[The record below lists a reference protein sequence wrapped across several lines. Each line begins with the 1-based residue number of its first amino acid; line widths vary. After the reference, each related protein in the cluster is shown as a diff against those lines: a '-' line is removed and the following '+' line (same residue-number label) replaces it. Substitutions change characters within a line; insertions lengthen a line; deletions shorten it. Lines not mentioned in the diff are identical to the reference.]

1 MVVRFGVIFIT
12 DDETKELRSIL
23 ERKSDLG
30 FIWFVESSVYVHKTP
45 KVFEEES
52 VFVAEL
58 GFKTNQITAFMV
70 FTSES
75 DTIFNLKNYLL
86 VLAKNF
92 NGGDT
97 ELVKKFNSRDDIWY
111 CENAICDKN
120 GTYNIE
126 LVNNTNDFRGVF
138 GEVLSTVKDTSNGDL
153 LQLLTNL
160 KNKEIEIDFHKKI
173 NYGLPF
179 GIIFIAG
186 NSDNPID
193 IDNKTE
199 KLKSC
204 FYNDKNNIFIDYPI
218 LIEDYLIL
226 DNLKSCFVLQNK
238 PNVTLFDND
247 ENYRPFNLK
256 QYLLG
261 LKEKLGFELTG
272 IFYCENA
279 NTHKI
284 ELIGNDSDFREVLL
298 EFSENIPKAP
308 NEIPQF
314 LTNFKNSKSPNEKIS
329 FSPPKN
335 YPSKNYPSNFLYKVR
350 NTFDRYLWHGYSKIP
365 QEKRIAKIKEQVEE
379 EIKLDPSFRNHRAS
393 SEQNRK
399 INEIAEGLKSGKI
412 IGKKIISNAFDLNAS
427 YCFITPD
434 GLKNL
439 KERLFIDIINAIN
452 QKKRVALDH
461 AQIDD
466 IQYNVLDSAFYFIF
480 DVGNSSQLAIK
491 VPRKSLEND
500 ELPNTK
506 KNIFNGLIR
515 TICGCIDDDENSF
528 LLENDKTINNLKL
541 QDLLGKLKTQAF
553 PLSDI
558 ITNTINKKEEVAALD
573 YALINDIKYNLLDN
587 TFHFIF
593 DIGNPLLKES
603 SQLVIEVPREA
614 LDLENVDRLVEYML
628 SPYNNHSQGS
638 LVYHISEGSYIIDLH
653 LIDD

>member
-1 MVVRFGVIFIT
+1 MENENVMADKINDGSPFGVIFISDYT
-12 DDETKELRSIL
+12 IDDHKAKQLRSIL
-23 ERKSDLG
+23 ERKKECN
-30 FIWFVESSVYVHKTP
+30 FIWFIESRAVIYNTP
-45 KVFEEES
+45 KVFEGES
-52 VFVAEL
+52 FFDN
-58 GFKTNQITAFMV
+58 GFSKITAFVV
-70 FTSES
+70 FTNES

-86 VLAKNF
+86 VLAKN
-92 NGGDT
+92 
-97 ELVKKFNSRDDIWY
+97 LNSRDIWY

-120 GTYNIE
+120 GAYNIE
-126 LVNNTNDFRGVF
+126 LVSNDDDF
-138 GEVLSTVKDTSNGDL
+138 GEVLDIVKGAFDDDL
-153 LQLLTNL
+153 LQLLINK
-160 KNKEIEIDFHKKI
+160 KNEFYFHKRI
-173 NYGLPF
+173 IDNRLPF
-179 GIIFIAG
+179 GIIFIAS

-193 IDNKTE
+193 IDEKTE
-199 KLKSC
+199 KLESC
-204 FYNDKNNIFIDYPI
+204 FRDDESNCFIDYPI
-218 LIEDYLIL
+218 TIENYLIL
-226 DNLKSCFVLQNK
+226 DNLKSCFIFQYK

-247 ENYRPFNLK
+247 DNDRPFNLK

-261 LKEKLGFELTG
+261 LKEKLGFEPTG

-335 YPSKNYPSNFLYKVR
+335 YPSIYSNTLYGYFKREVR
-350 NTFDRYLWHGYSKIP
+350 NTFDRYFWHGYSKIP
-365 QEKRIAKIKEQVEE
+365 QEKRIAKIKEQVNE
-379 EIKLDPSFRNHRAS
+379 EIKINPFFCNHRVS

-412 IGKKIISNAFDLNAS
+412 IGEKIISNAFDLNAS

-439 KERLFIDIINAIN
+439 KERLFIDIINAIK
-452 QKKRVALDH
+452 QKKGVALDH

-480 DVGNSSQLAIK
+480 DIGNPSQLAIK
-491 VPRKSLEND
+491 VPRKALEND

-515 TICGCIDDDENSF
+515 TIYGCIDDEKSF
-528 LLENDKTINNLKL
+528 LLENDKTINDLNL
-541 QDLLGKLKTQAF
+541 QDLLGQLKTQAF

-558 ITNTINKKEEVAALD
+558 TTNAISQKEGVALD

-593 DIGNPLLKES
+593 NIGNPLLKES
-603 SQLVIEVPREA
+603 SQLVVEVPREA
-614 LDLENVDRLVEYML
+614 LDLENVDELVEYML
-628 SPYNNHSQGS
+628 SPYNDHSQGS
-638 LVYHISEGSYIIDLH
+638 FVYHISEGSYIIDLH